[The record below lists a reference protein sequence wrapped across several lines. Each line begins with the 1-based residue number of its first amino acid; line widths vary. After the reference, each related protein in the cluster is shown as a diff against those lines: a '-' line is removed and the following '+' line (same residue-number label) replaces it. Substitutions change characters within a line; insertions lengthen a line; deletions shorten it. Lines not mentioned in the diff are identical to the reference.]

1 MSLAAALLSFPPL
14 LGTRPPT
21 TAVGASCLQY
31 VLPTDAPHLGDAGT
45 RLRTVM
51 TPLLW
56 SQHKPDCFDT
66 YSAGVVLMQLR
77 WAGSGAGWLVGG
89 WRGC

>member
-1 MSLAAALLSFPPL
+1 MCPALSQSSLVPLSIP
-14 LGTRPPT
+14 
-21 TAVGASCLQY
+21 VQY

-77 WAGSGAGWLVGG
+77 
-89 WRGC
+89 